1 MKVSEFFSDHFA
13 KLLLKMVFAAATAF
27 LLLVT
32 GTQPGIIVI
41 LGIIW
46 SLIFVGGQ
54 AVNFF
59 RYRSRFRELEEIMEG
74 LDKKYL
80 FAECVRTG
88 KTIYE
93 RRLFE
98 LFRRAGRSMI
108 SAVSDAEAS
117 KKEYR
122 EYVESFVHEVK
133 TPITAANLI
142 CRRVDEKN
150 RGKLS
155 YELAQIGAHVER
167 VLFYARA
174 ENTQRD
180 FLIREESLRGLVT
193 QALGEYKTFLIASG
207 VRVEIKELEQIVFTD
222 RKWTVFLLGQLLQ
235 NSVRYRR
242 GEPVVVI
249 EAERV
254 TGEVRVEGD
263 FCGMGSAFQKDG
275 GVLSREKSSSD
286 KAPRLLKNSVSVCP
300 QTFAGS
306 SLVRL
311 IVRDNGIGIPAHE
324 LPRVFERG
332 FTGSNGRARG
342 GSTGM
347 GLYLCR
353 RLADSLGI
361 GLEIISECGVGT
373 SVVLTFA
380 AKKEIGGKII

>member
-1 MKVSEFFSDHFA
+1 MKVSEFFADHFA
-13 KLLLKMVFAAATAF
+13 KLLIKIIFAAATAF

-46 SLIFVGGQ
+46 SLMFIGGQ
-54 AVNFF
+54 VVNFF
-59 RYRSRFRELEEIMEG
+59 WHRSRFRELEEIMEG

-93 RRLFE
+93 RELFD

-142 CRRVDEKN
+142 CRGVDEKN
-150 RGKLS
+150 RRKLS
-155 YELAQIGAHVER
+155 YELAQIEAHVER

-174 ENTQRD
+174 ENTQKD
-180 FLIREESLRGLVT
+180 FLIREESLGDLVAQT
-193 QALGEYKTFLIASG
+193 LGEYKTFLIASG
-207 VRVEIKELEQIVFTD
+207 VRVETKELEQIVFTD

-235 NSVRYRR
+235 NSARYRR
-242 GEPVVVI
+242 DEPVVVI
-249 EAERV
+249 EAESMAQ
-254 TGEVRVEGD
+254 E
-263 FCGMGSAFQKDG
+263 ADG
-275 GVLSREKSSSD
+275 
-286 KAPRLLKNSVSVCP
+286 
-300 QTFAGS
+300 
-306 SLVRL
+306 SLVQL
-311 IVRDNGIGIPAHE
+311 TVRDNGIGIPVHE
-324 LPRVFERG
+324 LPRVFDRG
-332 FTGSNGRARG
+332 FTGSNGRAKG

-361 GLEIISECGVGT
+361 GLEIVSECGVGT
-373 SVVLTFA
+373 SVLLTFA
-380 AKKEIGGKII
+380 AKKELGGGG